1 MDTALKTLI
10 DNQISY
16 FSSKKTFD
24 INFRIQKLNN
34 LLKEIKN
41 SEKEIEIALFKD
53 LGKSKGESYL
63 TEIHF
68 IYTEINIALKNIRKW
83 TKRKAVKSSL
93 INFPSSDYIIPEPYG
108 NTLHISPWNYPF
120 QLSIAPLIGAIAAGN
135 TVVLKPSEYSSNTSL
150 ILEKIISSVFDPG
163 HAIVVNGG
171 VETSTKL
178 LEFKWDYIFFT
189 GSVGVG
195 ENSS

>member
-68 IYTEINIALKNIRKW
+68 IYTEINIALKNIK
-83 TKRKAVKSSL
+83 KMDKKKSS
-93 INFPSSDYIIPEPYG
+93 
-108 NTLHISPWNYPF
+108 
-120 QLSIAPLIGAIAAGN
+120 
-135 TVVLKPSEYSSNTSL
+135 
-150 ILEKIISSVFDPG
+150 
-163 HAIVVNGG
+163 
-171 VETSTKL
+171 
-178 LEFKWDYIFFT
+178 
-189 GSVGVG
+189 
-195 ENSS
+195 

>member
-83 TKRKAVKSSL
+83 TKRKTVKSSL
-93 INFPSSDYIIPEPYG
+93 VILRLGRILYNLFILSSSLSCG
-108 NTLHISPWNYPF
+108 RFTNVAFVLYPDSF
-120 QLSIAPLIGAIAAGN
+120 AP
-135 TVVLKPSEYSSNTSL
+135 
-150 ILEKIISSVFDPG
+150 VFSDDFLF
-163 HAIVVNGG
+163 VNG
-171 VETSTKL
+171 E
-178 LEFKWDYIFFT
+178 I
-189 GSVGVG
+189 
-195 ENSS
+195 